1 MIREFIEI
9 TKNYYQLIYDN
20 KRKLIPY
27 YLGYMI
33 NVIIGLLIPVCIA
46 NITDSLS
53 NSLFKTSLISVL
65 LFFLLKIIN
74 ILVSFFT
81 MYTYQ
86 NFYQHNYITI
96 YKKIINKLYI
106 FDSLYKKKIS
116 TGKMFNSLIS
126 DVVNIGEMADNI
138 LTIILNT
145 LTCIII
151 IFFFLKINIF
161 LSIFMIIINLIYIYR
176 CNYLNNNITKYS
188 KKQRLEND
196 KLIGLINQ
204 TMLGLKDIQTLG
216 FSNSIDNKY
225 NSIYS
230 SWRKI
235 YNNKK
240 KYERE
245 RRSILKLFIVLT
257 KTTLY
262 FFCIYL
268 IIRRQLTIGV
278 MLIIISYFDS
288 LFTAS
293 ENIMSANVSIKD
305 QNISVN
311 RIKEILDY
319 NDIENNKFKLV
330 DNVVGRIEFKKV
342 FFSYNNDTFLNN
354 LNFIIEPNQIT
365 AIIGPNGVGKTT
377 IINLILQLYFPQKGE
392 ILIDNTNIKDLDK
405 STYLKEISVLNQES
419 YLFNL
424 SIRNNFNL
432 INSDIRKQEEI
443 CKLVGI
449 DKIIKKLPK
458 GYNTIIDE
466 NSTNISGGQKRL
478 LSFVRTLLKDSKI
491 IILDEA
497 TSSID
502 RKTTKI
508 IINVLEKLK
517 KDHTIIII
525 THKKEI
531 IDIADKK
538 VVIDKGKVKVDF

>member
-1 MIREFIEI
+1 MIKEFIKI

-245 RRSILKLFIVLT
+245 RRSILKLFIALT
-257 KTTLY
+257 KTILY

-268 IIRRQLTIGV
+268 IIRKQLTIGV

-293 ENIMSANVSIKD
+293 EM
-305 QNISVN
+305 
-311 RIKEILDY
+311 
-319 NDIENNKFKLV
+319 
-330 DNVVGRIEFKKV
+330 
-342 FFSYNNDTFLNN
+342 
-354 LNFIIEPNQIT
+354 
-365 AIIGPNGVGKTT
+365 
-377 IINLILQLYFPQKGE
+377 
-392 ILIDNTNIKDLDK
+392 
-405 STYLKEISVLNQES
+405 
-419 YLFNL
+419 
-424 SIRNNFNL
+424 
-432 INSDIRKQEEI
+432 
-443 CKLVGI
+443 
-449 DKIIKKLPK
+449 
-458 GYNTIIDE
+458 
-466 NSTNISGGQKRL
+466 L
-478 LSFVRTLLKDSKI
+478 LL
-491 IILDEA
+491 
-497 TSSID
+497 
-502 RKTTKI
+502 
-508 IINVLEKLK
+508 
-517 KDHTIIII
+517 
-525 THKKEI
+525 
-531 IDIADKK
+531 
-538 VVIDKGKVKVDF
+538 